1 MTSVIV
7 ISYYSISYLLFS
19 YLSITK
25 KRREAEASPP
35 SLYYEL
41 QIYTFSRYFSAM
53 ASSLASASLC
63 AMASTQQESLS

>member
-41 QIYTFSRYFSAM
+41 QILSKAISSQRMSTF
-53 ASSLASASLC
+53 L
-63 AMASTQQESLS
+63 